1 LNNNSYTNVMAAWVL
16 CRALE
21 TLDLLP
27 EEQHE
32 HLCERLDLQ
41 PEEIALWED
50 ISRKMRVVFH
60 ENGIISQFE
69 GFDRLKEFDWEGYR
83 EKYGD
88 IQRLD
93 RILESEGDTP
103 NRYKLS
109 KQADV
114 LMLFFLFSAEELG
127 MLFERL
133 GYPFEYK
140 TIPDNIEYYLNRTSH
155 GSTLSRVV
163 HSWVL
168 ARSDRAQS
176 WELFCE
182 ALKSDIEDIQ
192 GGTTPEGI
200 HFGAMAGTVELITRC
215 YTGIEVRQGTLRFNP
230 CLPEELG
237 HLHMHVRY
245 RGHSL
250 EIDVSS
256 DRLEIC
262 SLKSGVSPIR
272 IQTDGDE
279 SFELATGQTKKIM
292 LKDKTRSCDDGEAD

>member
-1 LNNNSYTNVMAAWVL
+1 MAVWVI

-21 TLDLLP
+21 MLELLP
-27 EEQHE
+27 EEQYE
-32 HLCERLDLQ
+32 QLCEKIRLR
-41 PEEIALWED
+41 PEEIDLWED
-50 ISRKMRVVFH
+50 VSRKMRVVFH
-60 ENGIISQFE
+60 DDGIISQFE
-69 GFDRLKEFDWEGYR
+69 GFDRLEEFDWDGYR

-93 RILESEGDTP
+93 RILEAEGDSP

-114 LMLFFLFSAEELG
+114 LMLFFLFSSEELG
-127 MLFERL
+127 EIFKRL
-133 GYPFEYK
+133 GYPFEYE
-140 TIPDNIEYYLNRTSH
+140 TIPKNIEYYLNRTSH

-168 ARSDRAQS
+168 ARSDRVRS

-200 HFGAMAGTVELITRC
+200 HLGAMAGTVELITRC
-215 YTGIEVRQGTLRFNP
+215 YTGIEVRERMLRFNP
-230 CLPEELG
+230 CLPQELG
-237 HLHMHVRY
+237 KLHMHARCL
-245 RGHSL
+245 GHSL

-256 DRLEIC
+256 DKLRIT
-262 SLKSGVSPIR
+262 SLKSVVDPIR
-272 IQTDGDE
+272 IGCDGE
-279 SFELATGQTKKIM
+279 VFELAPGETKEIE
-292 LKDKTRSCDDGEAD
+292 LRDKSRSCD